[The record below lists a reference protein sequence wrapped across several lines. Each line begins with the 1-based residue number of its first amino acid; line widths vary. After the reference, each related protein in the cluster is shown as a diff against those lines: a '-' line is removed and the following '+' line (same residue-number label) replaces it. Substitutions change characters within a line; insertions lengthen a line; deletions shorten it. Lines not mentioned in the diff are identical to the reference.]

1 MLSVDIYIK
10 DSVYTLLNNLLKREQ
25 FTLSATPLLACV
37 VCPDLHTSKELSS
50 EISRIVH
57 FLLYYLGLIS
67 TLGGMRYDL
76 RISSSLEG
84 STAVSLETT

>member
-37 VCPDLHTSKELSS
+37 GLQRLNDASMFRLVRLRDMETSSGSKEL
-50 EISRIVH
+50 
-57 FLLYYLGLIS
+57 
-67 TLGGMRYDL
+67 
-76 RISSSLEG
+76 
-84 STAVSLETT
+84 